1 MTRYAHASKLLVK
14 SGDLVR
20 RGQAVAQVGNTGRS
34 TGPHLHFEFR
44 VNGNHQDPLRVA
56 KASEAMTLPAAAKRE
71 FSELALAMQI
81 NLDVADT
88 LVGARGRTE

>member
-1 MTRYAHASKLLVK
+1 
-14 SGDLVR
+14 
-20 RGQAVAQVGNTGRS
+20 
-34 TGPHLHFEFR
+34 
-44 VNGNHQDPLRVA
+44 
-56 KASEAMTLPAAAKRE
+56 MTLPAAAKRE